1 MRAAFY
7 TLGCKVNQYETQI
20 MTQQFA
26 AYGYDIVDSGD
37 HADVYVI
44 NSCTVTASG
53 DKKTRQMIHR
63 MKRENPGAVIAMTGC
78 FPQAFPEEA
87 QKLSEVDVLVGAG
100 EKKKVLDY
108 VNEYLQKGERIVR
121 ITPHSRDEG
130 FEQMSAGSF
139 LERTRAFVKIQDGCE
154 HYCAYCIIPYARGFN
169 RSKPLEE
176 LKQELIDLSLK
187 GYREVVLV
195 GIDLSS
201 YGKDLGCHLVDA
213 VQLACGIPGIER
225 VRLGSLEPLML
236 TDRNLSILAAL
247 PKFCPQ
253 FHLSLQSGCDAT
265 LKRMNRHYDTAFY
278 RELVARIRRQFDN
291 PSITTDIM
299 VGFPGETEEEFE
311 QSLAFAR
318 EIGFAKVHV
327 FAYSVRPGTR
337 AARMPDQLTRQQKEQ
352 RSRRMAAVTEQ
363 SRRQFL
369 QGQVGLEEEVLIETE
384 TLNGMQHGYTKNYT
398 PVCVRAQEDLSGRIC
413 RVRVV
418 EAEGDYCIGTIL

>member
-121 ITPHSRDEG
+121 ITPHTRDEG

-253 FHLSLQSGCDAT
+253 FHLSLQSGCDRVLGAMRRRYT
-265 LKRMNRHYDTAFY
+265 TAQFRRAVQSL
-278 RELVARIRRQFDN
+278 RESFPGCAV
-291 PSITTDIM
+291 TTDVIT
-299 VGFPGETEEEFE
+299 GFPGETEAEFQE
-311 QSLAFAR
+311 TMDFCR
-318 EIGFAKVHV
+318 EIGFARLHV
-327 FAYSVRPGTR
+327 FPYSERPGTPAADFPGAVPVSEREAR
-337 AARMPDQLTRQQKEQ
+337 ARRLIALGKETEGAYV
-352 RSRRMAAVTEQ
+352 RSLLGRAV
-363 SRRQFL
+363 
-369 QGQVGLEEEVLIETE
+369 EVLIEEEE
-384 TLNGMQHGYTKNYT
+384 TGYSREY
-398 PVCVRAQEDLSGRIC
+398 V
-413 RVRVV
+413 RVRVPGAKAGEIVRAAV
-418 EAEGDYCIGTIL
+418 EDVQGQTAVGRPLA

>member
-1 MRAAFY
+1 MSGHWINWALDVLTSEVRISSGRYAGGRKEDGMEKEVVSIY
-7 TLGCKVNQYETQI
+7 T
-20 MTQQFA
+20 
-26 AYGYDIVDSGD
+26 
-37 HADVYVI
+37 
-44 NSCTVTASG
+44 
-53 DKKTRQMIHR
+53 
-63 MKRENPGAVIAMTGC
+63 IA
-78 FPQAFPEEA
+78 EEA
-87 QKLSEVDVLVGAG
+87 GVSPATVSYVLSGKRTISEDTKRRVREAVEALDVDVVAG
-100 EKKKVLDY
+100 TGGRVAFLDAVEAAVSEKRRSFAVDDALRRRTY
-108 VNEYLQKGERIVR
+108 ERL
-121 ITPHSRDEG
+121 PAGGLEG
-130 FEQMSAGSF
+130 
-139 LERTRAFVKIQDGCE
+139 RTRAMLKVEDGCVNF
-154 HYCAYCIIPYARGFN
+154 CSYCIIPYARGFN

-213 VQLACGIPGIER
+213 VQLACDIPGIER

>member
-63 MKRENPGAVIAMTGC
+63 IKRENPGAVIAMTGC

-121 ITPHSRDEG
+121 ITPHTRDEG

-176 LKQELIDLSLK
+176 LKQELIDLSLQ

-213 VQLACGIPGIER
+213 VQLACDIPGIER

-253 FHLSLQSGCDAT
+253 FHLSLQSGCDET
-265 LKRMNRHYDTAFY
+265 LRRMNRKYDTARYFESVQLL
-278 RELVARIRRQFDN
+278 RDFFDR
-291 PSITTDIM
+291 PAITTDLI
-299 VGFPGETEEEFE
+299 VGFPEETEEEF
-311 QSLAFAR
+311 QKTLAFIR
-318 EIGFAKVHV
+318 RCGFAQMHV
-327 FAYSVRPGTR
+327 FPYSIRPGTP
-337 AARMPDQLTRQQKEQ
+337 AAQMRQVD
-352 RSRRMAAVTEQ
+352 AAVKEERVRRAGTAAEQ
-363 SRRQFL
+363 MHTDYLDGCVGKTYPVLFEREENGMSLGHAPNYMEVCAAGSGLHNAVRAVSIMQRKGAVL
-369 QGQVGLEEEVLIETE
+369 QGELV
-384 TLNGMQHGYTKNYT
+384 
-398 PVCVRAQEDLSGRIC
+398 
-413 RVRVV
+413 
-418 EAEGDYCIGTIL
+418 